1 MKLASVIGVT
11 LDDKSNDTV
20 GSIIAIEK
28 GGTSGQLR
36 CFPLNT
42 NNYKNNNNLKLYK
55 KKNSISTELIL
66 SNPNLIP
73 LYEKIYN
80 I

>member
-1 MKLASVIGVT
+1 LEVKNI
-11 LDDKSNDTV
+11 N
-20 GSIIAIEK
+20 
-28 GGTSGQLR
+28 
-36 CFPLNT
+36 FPLNT
-42 NNYKNNNNLKLYK
+42 NNYKNNKNLKLYK